1 MYLSTHTDQWFA
13 LRIKPQREKI
23 VASALR
29 SKGYEEFLPLYR
41 CRRRWSD
48 RIKEMDVPLFPG
60 YVFCR
65 FDVHSRLPILVTPGV
80 LLIVGVGK
88 TPSPVDNREI
98 AALQSI
104 VKSGLQVEPWPFLK
118 IGQRVRIERGSLE
131 GVEGILVAIKKPY
144 RLVVSVALLQR
155 SVAVEIDHQ
164 WATPIGPSLLPPQER
179 VALGTKGCRRLT
191 HESVRRSSNI

>member
-48 RIKEMDVPLFPG
+48 RIKEMDLPLFPG

-88 TPSPVDNREI
+88 TPSPVDDSEI

-104 VKSGLQVEPWPFLK
+104 VKSGLQAEPWPFLK
-118 IGQRVRIERGSLE
+118 IGQRVRIEHGSLE

-144 RLVVSVALLQR
+144 RLVVSVTLLQR
-155 SVAVEIDHQ
+155 SVAVEIDHH
-164 WATPIGPSLLPPQER
+164 WATSIGPSPLPPQER
-179 VALGTKGCRRLT
+179 VAQALARKAAAG
-191 HESVRRSSNI
+191 